1 MVVLNES
8 IAQLKEKLQ
17 LLLKAYKH
25 IQKENQQL
33 QKEAVALHQQQ
44 ALGKQKLSQLEQ
56 QLAAAQ
62 LSGGGIGND
71 AEKQK
76 LQQKIDAYLKEIDKC
91 IALLHA

>member
-8 IAQLKEKLQ
+8 IAALQEKIQ
-17 LLLKAYKH
+17 LLLKAYKS

-33 QKEAVALHQQQ
+33 QKEAVTLQQQQ
-44 ALGKQKLSQLEQ
+44 ALGKQTLSQLEQ

-62 LSGGGIGND
+62 LSGGGISND

-91 IALLHA
+91 LALLHA

>member
-8 IAQLKEKLQ
+8 IAQLQEKIQ
-17 LLLKAYKH
+17 LLLKAYKS

-33 QKEAVALHQQQ
+33 QKEAVALQQRQ
-44 ALGKQKLSQLEQ
+44 ALGKQTL
-56 QLAAAQ
+56 AQ
-62 LSGGGIGND
+62 LSGGGISSD